1 MIKTRRF
8 FTVLAVLAV
17 TVFAVM
23 FAASCK
29 NKDEKQEYS
38 GALFESDAKSS
49 YAETYSELSAT
60 KTNSNQYWRQGM
72 VTGNGKQ
79 GAIIAGSP
87 YNDTVIFQNI
97 HFILPNPNPRE
108 NPVTYDELETVR
120 QNIINGKDIVDTQNY
135 MDVYSYHA
143 GAILRMAQ
151 TDKVAAETEPSGYMR
166 YTDYD
171 TAQVG
176 TRYTDGDGQ
185 WDRLTF
191 TSKADDVTITQLTA
205 SSTGAKLNVTFSYDS
220 LSTMANFGK
229 TGDVYPSE
237 KDIRYKRTVD
247 GSLEYLGFVAHYP
260 SYEGSE
266 LKDGGYATVSYIFC
280 EGGTKELVTVE
291 GKAEEQ
297 YIGDDIP
304 GIKVSGANKI
314 YIVTASDRTYEMGA
328 YNDFA
333 GQESY
338 AIETSLREKVK
349 AVVDKYNKDG
359 VFDYEGAL
367 KSHTDIFT
375 PQYNAVEFSL
385 GADITV
391 PNEELTKRKVNNTTV
406 NNTLAERAYYS
417 GRYAYLC
424 CAGTSTSRL
433 FGMWTGEWVR
443 DWGSKYTM
451 DANVNLQTSSMNT
464 GNISDAYVGYVN
476 FILRQV
482 DDWMDN
488 AYASHGY
495 EDAIQ
500 APVNSDGDMALLT
513 ESCYPYPFRY
523 WNAGASWMLQPLY
536 ETLQC
541 YGDVQIPL
549 SDEFSLEDIRAV
561 LSMTNVPLTDEKIAE
576 IKAKGYLDL
585 RSEILLPL
593 LLKSANYWDQLMV
606 PEYYTDADGNIRYEE
621 GKTALAEGE
630 TYCIIPSYSPENNPS
645 NYPSPSCANSAIDIA
660 ACRSNLEMLIEIW
673 RSVNPTADVSKWE
686 SLLEKIPPYLYD
698 ESGAIKEWAANQF
711 EENNTHRHLS
721 HMYMVWPL
729 FETQDDEALRNAAIQ
744 AIVNRESENEAS
756 HALIHR
762 SLIAARLKDRDSVTE
777 AMVGLMNG
785 RELWTIY
792 YNSLMTNHHT
802 NRGSCYCTDFAIGYL
817 GMVNEALVYSNVG
830 EIEVLP
836 ALPTSGFDEGYIKG
850 IMCRTRAEV
859 TNLSWS
865 LKTGKASVTVRS
877 DIDQTIEISC
887 GLSSASKSVT
897 LKAGESVTV
906 DFDIKG

>member
-1 MIKTRRF
+1 MRIKRF
-8 FTVLAVLAV
+8 FIAVVLIAMTVFTTVL
-17 TVFAVM
+17 
-23 FAASCK
+23 FAACK
-29 NKDEKQEYS
+29 KDEGVNYS
-38 GALFESDAKSS
+38 GALFVNDAKSS
-49 YAETYSELSAT
+49 YSYDYKQLSAT
-60 KTNSNQYWRQGM
+60 KTNNNQYWRQGM
-72 VTGNGKQ
+72 VTGNGLQ

-87 YNDTVIFQNI
+87 YDDTIIFQNI
-97 HFILPNPNPRE
+97 HFILPNRNQRV

-120 QNIINGKDIVDTQNY
+120 QAIIQGKNITDTQNY

-151 TDKVAAETEPSGYMR
+151 QDKIAAGAEPYEYMR

-176 TRYTDGDGQ
+176 TRYTDENGQ

-205 SSTGAKLNVTFSYDS
+205 SSYGAKLNVTFSYDGIA
-220 LSTMANFGK
+220 TMANYGE
-229 TGDVYPSE
+229 DSE
-237 KDIRYKRTVD
+237 TDIRYKRTVNED
-247 GSLEYLGFVAHYP
+247 LDYLTFVAHYP

-291 GKAEEQ
+291 GKADGQ
-297 YIGDDIP
+297 YVGDEIP
-304 GIKVSGANKI
+304 GIKVSGASKI
-314 YIVTASDRTYEMGA
+314 YVVTASDRTYEMGA
-328 YNDFA
+328 YDEFA
-333 GQESY
+333 EQTEYGLEL
-338 AIETSLREKVK
+338 ALREKVK
-349 AVVDKYNKDG
+349 AVADKYVEDG
-359 VFDYEGAL
+359 VFRYSKAL
-367 KSHTDIFT
+367 KNHTDIFT

-385 GADITV
+385 GADVGIANDDLIKYESGKTGI
-391 PNEELTKRKVNNTTV
+391 

-464 GNISDAYVGYVN
+464 SNISDAYVGYVN

-495 EDAIQ
+495 DDAIQ

-536 ETLQC
+536 ETLLC
-541 YGDVQIPL
+541 YGDAKIPL
-549 SDEFSLEDIRAV
+549 SDEFDLEELRAV
-561 LSMTNVPLTDEKIAE
+561 LSMTNVPLTDAKIAE
-576 IKAKGYLDL
+576 IKERGYLDL

-606 PEYYTDADGNIRYEE
+606 PQYYTDSDGNIHYDAD
-621 GKTALAEGE
+621 KTSLAAGE

-673 RSVNPTADVSKWE
+673 RSVDPTADVSKWE
-686 SLLEKIPPYLYD
+686 SLMEKIPPYLYD
-698 ESGAIKEWAANQF
+698 ETGAVKEWAANQF

-729 FETQDDEALRNAAIQ
+729 FETQDDDELRLAAEQ
-744 AIVNRESENEAS
+744 AIANRASENAAS

-762 SLIAARLKDRDSVTE
+762 ALIAARLKDRDSVTE
-777 AMVGLMNG
+777 AMEGLMNG
-785 RELWTIY
+785 NGEPTIQGLNTIY
-792 YNSLMTNHHT
+792 YSSLMTNHHI
-802 NRGSCYCTDFAIGYL
+802 NRSSCYCTDFAIGYL
-817 GMVNEALVYSNVG
+817 GMVNEALVYSYTG
-830 EIEVLP
+830 EVEVLP

-850 IMCRTRAEV
+850 IRLRTRAVV
-859 TNLSWS
+859 TNLEWS
-865 LKTGKASVTVRS
+865 LAKGKASVTIKS
-877 DIDQTIEISC
+877 DVDQTIDVSC
-887 GLSSASKSVT
+887 GLSSQSKKVT
-897 LKAGESVTV
+897 LKAGQSVTV